1 MLLAGKNPAH
11 YLWEGEEVD
20 IPGDALFD
28 HHVTVPV
35 VVEGDEIAY
44 DGYPNRDSLPYMQTY
59 GITAPRTFFR
69 GTLRNQGWCQTLRKL
84 AQLGMLDETPR
95 AGMGGMTFAQFTASL
110 LDSTG
115 HLRADLAEHLDLAPD
130 SFVLDNL
137 AWLGLLSDEPLPPG
151 VRSPIDVLTAAM
163 LDRMRYAP
171 GERDMLILKHI
182 FEAEFPDRR
191 EQLTSTMVD
200 FGIPYGDTSMA
211 RTVGLPAAIA
221 VKLILTGQIAL
232 TGVQTPVVPEIYE
245 PVLAELEALGIQFVE
260 ARSELVD

>member
-1 MLLAGKNPAH
+1 MPVAV
-11 YLWEGEEVD
+11 EGEEID
-20 IPGDALFD
+20 
-28 HHVTVPV
+28 
-35 VVEGDEIAY
+35 Y

-59 GITAPRTFFR
+59 GITNPLTFFR
-69 GTLRNQGWCQTLRKL
+69 GTLRNVGWCQTLRKL

-95 AGMGGMTFAQFTASL
+95 DLAGLTYAGLTASL
-110 LDSTG
+110 TDSAG
-115 HLRADLAEHLDLAPD
+115 SLRGDLAEHLDLPPD

-137 AWLGLLSDEPLPPG
+137 IWLGLLSDQALPAG
-151 VRSPIDVLTAAM
+151 VRSPIDVLTATM
-163 LDRMRYAP
+163 LDKMRYAP

-221 VKLILTGQIAL
+221 VKLILTGQIDL
-232 TGVQTPVVPEIYE
+232 TGVQVPVVPEIYE
-245 PVLAELEALGIQFVE
+245 PVLAELESLGIQFIE
-260 ARSELVD
+260 TRQITESL

>member
-1 MLLAGKNPAH
+1 
-11 YLWEGEEVD
+11 
-20 IPGDALFD
+20 
-28 HHVTVPV
+28 
-35 VVEGDEIAY
+35 
-44 DGYPNRDSLPYMQTY
+44 
-59 GITAPRTFFR
+59 
-69 GTLRNQGWCQTLRKL
+69 
-84 AQLGMLDETPR
+84 MLDETPR

-260 ARSELVD
+260 TRSELVD